1 MAPQIPPGPN
11 VPIPNGP
18 FYYPETYNLST
29 PQGPLIIGGGIFIN
43 YLTGTISAGGSGGG
57 GITNVLAGSGIFV
70 SANVGGI
77 VTVTNTGV
85 ISLNAGPGI
94 GITGGVGGSF
104 TITNTLPAT
113 SATGTVTSVNTG
125 TGLTG
130 GPITTSGTISL
141 SNTTVAPGTYTNAT
155 IRVDAQ
161 GRVTY
166 ATNGSGSS
174 LLQATSPVQIT
185 GSTPQVISVLNAS
198 TAAIGVVQLN
208 TSTNSTSTTQA
219 ATPSAVKA
227 AYDLATTASSNAFTA
242 LSTANSANSTANTA
256 LLAATNAVNASSNA
270 IPCASFTAKGQLLT
284 GTGVSTYV
292 ALNPGTN
299 GQVLTA
305 CASCASGLTW
315 SVPATSS
322 GTVTSV
328 ATGAGLTGGPIT
340 NTGTINLAN
349 TLVTAGSYTNT
360 SFTVDA
366 QGRLTAASSGTAP
379 VTTVSGTAPIA
390 VTAGTAPTVSIA
402 AASTSGSGAVQLYD
416 NTNSTSITLALTAAQ
431 GKSLQDQITAL
442 ATTGTVE
449 LAGTINA
456 STGLVVSV
464 TSVGVTAGYS
474 VGSVLPAAAA
484 ITVNSYVVV
493 TEPGTVTPPGGS
505 PTVATRGDWFLVS
518 ETSPG
523 VYAWGFLNVGFDAP
537 AATTSVAGIVC
548 LSTNA
553 LAQAGV
559 DATTALTPAAAASAY
574 IPKACI
580 TAKGDVIVGSA
591 ANTPVALPVGTNGK
605 VLTACSTCP
614 EGLYWESVS
623 VPMATPSVAGI
634 VYGCTD
640 CTKLNFGL
648 GTCIFQA
655 VTAGSGN
662 VAMGN
667 AALCCVQTGSVNVA
681 VGQDA
686 LEFLT
691 TGYENVALGFQAAN
705 SLTTGFWNVVIG
717 SNAMTVGA
725 TTGFGNIAL
734 GKDSLNLLTSG
745 NDNVALGRNSLN
757 GVTTGRYN
765 VGAGYGTLSTLS
777 TGCYN
782 VALGVGMN
790 VPNTAGDCQLA
801 IGPFPGSCWLT
812 GDSSLN
818 IKPGAGICDCAN
830 SLGTAGQV
838 LCSTGTA
845 IQWASPSG
853 GVFSAGLTGSAIVG
867 DNQQLVPYW
876 AFDFTKNSAG
886 FTIGTAFNGCVSA
899 AIFAPIGCQLRI
911 DYSLTTSLCSP
922 SSAGAAVDIRSSI
935 VNNGTGSALANSI
948 SYWRA
953 STGGTSNTS
962 NQMSQAFY
970 FTTSAGNCS
979 FAMQINKNTP
989 PGWTWVTYSG
999 YGNWNFTIL
1008 N

>member
-1 MAPQIPPGPN
+1 M
-11 VPIPNGP
+11 
-18 FYYPETYNLST
+18 
-29 PQGPLIIGGGIFIN
+29 
-43 YLTGTISAGGSGGG
+43 
-57 GITNVLAGSGIFV
+57 
-70 SANVGGI
+70 
-77 VTVTNTGV
+77 
-85 ISLNAGPGI
+85 
-94 GITGGVGGSF
+94 
-104 TITNTLPAT
+104 
-113 SATGTVTSVNTG
+113 
-125 TGLTG
+125 
-130 GPITTSGTISL
+130 
-141 SNTTVAPGTYTNAT
+141 
-155 IRVDAQ
+155 
-161 GRVTY
+161 
-166 ATNGSGSS
+166 
-174 LLQATSPVQIT
+174 
-185 GSTPQVISVLNAS
+185 
-198 TAAIGVVQLN
+198 
-208 TSTNSTSTTQA
+208 
-219 ATPSAVKA
+219 
-227 AYDLATTASSNAFTA
+227 
-242 LSTANSANSTANTA
+242 
-256 LLAATNAVNASSNA
+256 
-270 IPCASFTAKGQLLT
+270 
-284 GTGVSTYV
+284 
-292 ALNPGTN
+292 
-299 GQVLTA
+299 
-305 CASCASGLTW
+305 
-315 SVPATSS
+315 
-322 GTVTSV
+322 
-328 ATGAGLTGGPIT
+328 
-340 NTGTINLAN
+340 
-349 TLVTAGSYTNT
+349 
-360 SFTVDA
+360 
-366 QGRLTAASSGTAP
+366 
-379 VTTVSGTAPIA
+379 
-390 VTAGTAPTVSIA
+390 TAGTTPTVSIA

-456 STGLVVSV
+456 STGLVSSV

-548 LSTNA
+548 LSTDA

-591 ANTPVALPVGTNGK
+591 ANTPVALPVGTNGQLLAACAACTTG
-605 VLTACSTCP
+605 LTWVAP
-614 EGLYWESVS
+614 
-623 VPMATPSVAGI
+623 PAAATPTVAGI
-634 VYGCTD
+634 VLGCT
-640 CTKLNFGL
+640 
-648 GTCIFQA
+648 I
-655 VTAGSGN
+655 AGSTALGCNSLLSRTGGIGN
-662 VAMGN
+662 IAIGD
-667 AALCCVQTGSVNVA
+667 AALCSSTSAQINIAIGDCALKSITTINGNIAIGYTSLCSNTSGTGNVGLGNRTLNSNLTGTNNIA
-681 VGQDA
+681 IGPSAMRFATGESSIGIGSGA
-686 LEFLT
+686 LST
-691 TGYENVALGFQAAN
+691 NAGCANVALGGG
-705 SLTTGFWNVVIG
+705 TGSGV
-717 SNAMTVGA
+717 
-725 TTGFGNIAL
+725 
-734 GKDSLNLLTSG
+734 TSG
-745 NDNVALGRNSLN
+745 SCNTFLGGSSGANI
-757 GVTTGRYN
+757 VT
-765 VGAGYGTLSTLS
+765 
-777 TGCYN
+777 
-782 VALGVGMN
+782 
-790 VPNTAGDCQLA
+790 
-801 IGPFPGSCWLT
+801 GSCNVFVGTNSGAATDVSCCLSINVDTLTWLT
-812 GDSSLN
+812 GDN
-818 IKPGAGICDCAN
+818 TGAIKPGAGIIDCA
-830 SLGTAGQV
+830 SSCGTAGQV

-853 GVFSAGLTGSAIVG
+853 GVFSAGLTGSAVVG
-867 DNQQLVPYW
+867 DDQQLVPYW

-953 STGGTSNTS
+953 GTGGTSNTS